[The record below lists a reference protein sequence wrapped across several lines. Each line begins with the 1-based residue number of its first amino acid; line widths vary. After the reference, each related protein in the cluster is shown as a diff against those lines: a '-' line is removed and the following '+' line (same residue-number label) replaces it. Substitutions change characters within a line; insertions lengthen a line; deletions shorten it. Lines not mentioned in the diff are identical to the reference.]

1 MRYNE
6 QSCSDVIING
16 EKSTLEELNRIYT
29 TNFEE
34 IEEEAFDATC
44 RLFDHESDVTVID
57 NEVTKIHQDDKY
69 FTVADVRLDLRIKVT
84 AHDIDKA
91 IEEAEKVADEVAK
104 RLPAGVS
111 YVESNYYD
119 TEKGEKAIDW
129 DVA

>member
-1 MRYNE
+1 MARSYGYE
-6 QSCSDVIING
+6 FTV
-16 EKSTLEELNRIYT
+16 STHTYLKVAMAKRKDK
-29 TNFEE
+29 EE
-34 IEEEAFDATC
+34 IEEESFDATC

-57 NEVTKIHQDDKY
+57 NEVTEIHQDDKY

-119 TEKGEKAIDW
+119 TEKGDKAIDW

>member
-1 MRYNE
+1 MARSYGYE
-6 QSCSDVIING
+6 FTV
-16 EKSTLEELNRIYT
+16 STHTYLKVAMAKRKDKD
-29 TNFEE
+29 E

-44 RLFDHESDVTVID
+44 RLYEHESDVTVID
-57 NEVTKIHQDDKY
+57 NEVTEIHQDDKY

-119 TEKGEKAIDW
+119 TEKGDKAIDW

>member
-1 MRYNE
+1 MNMKNIPEYKK
-6 QSCSDVIING
+6 I
-16 EKSTLEELNRIYT
+16 ELLKALQAGVGKI
-29 TNFEE
+29 EE

-57 NEVTKIHQDDKY
+57 NEVTEIHQDDKY

-91 IEEAEKVADEVAK
+91 IEEAEKVADEVAT

-119 TEKGEKAIDW
+119 VDKGEPAIDW

>member
-1 MRYNE
+1 MARDYGYE
-6 QSCSDVIING
+6 WEVSVYAYLKVAMAKRKD
-16 EKSTLEELNRIYT
+16 K
-29 TNFEE
+29 EE
-34 IEEEAFDATC
+34 IEEESFDATC

-57 NEVTKIHQDDKY
+57 NEVTEIHQDDKY
-69 FTVADVRLDLRIKVT
+69 FTVADV
-84 AHDIDKA
+84 
-91 IEEAEKVADEVAK
+91 VAK

>member
-1 MRYNE
+1 MARDYGYE
-6 QSCSDVIING
+6 WEDSVYAYLKVAMAKRKD
-16 EKSTLEELNRIYT
+16 K
-29 TNFEE
+29 EE
-34 IEEEAFDATC
+34 IEEESFDATC

-57 NEVTKIHQDDKY
+57 NEVTELHQDDKY

>member
-1 MRYNE
+1 MARSYGYE
-6 QSCSDVIING
+6 FTV
-16 EKSTLEELNRIYT
+16 STHTYLKVAMAKRGDKD
-29 TNFEE
+29 E

-44 RLFDHESDVTVID
+44 RLYEHESDVTVID
-57 NEVTKIHQDDKY
+57 NEVTEIHQDDKY
-69 FTVADVRLDLRIKVT
+69 FTVADVRIDLRIKVT

>member
-1 MRYNE
+1 MAKDYGYEWEVSVYAYLKVAMAKRK
-6 QSCSDVIING
+6 D
-16 EKSTLEELNRIYT
+16 K
-29 TNFEE
+29 EE
-34 IEEEAFDATC
+34 IEEESFDATC

-57 NEVTKIHQDDKY
+57 NEVTEIHQDDKY

-119 TEKGEKAIDW
+119 TEKGDKAIDW

>member
-1 MRYNE
+1 MVKDYGYEWEVSLYSYFKVAMAKRT
-6 QSCSDVIING
+6 DAD
-16 EKSTLEELNRIYT
+16 
-29 TNFEE
+29 E
-34 IEEEAFDATC
+34 IEEESFNATC

>member
-1 MRYNE
+1 MARSYGYE
-6 QSCSDVIING
+6 FTV
-16 EKSTLEELNRIYT
+16 STHTYLKVAMAKRKDKD
-29 TNFEE
+29 E

-57 NEVTKIHQDDKY
+57 NEVTEIHQDDKY

>member
-1 MRYNE
+1 M
-6 QSCSDVIING
+6 
-16 EKSTLEELNRIYT
+16 
-29 TNFEE
+29 FE
-34 IEEEAFDATC
+34 
-44 RLFDHESDVTVID
+44 HESDVDVLD
-57 NEVTKIHQDDKY
+57 NQVQKVEQGDKY
-69 FTVADVRLDLRIKVT
+69 FTGADVRLDLRIKVT

-111 YVESNYYD
+111 YVERNYYD